1 MRLCVCAC
9 VGGRGRVSLGARAC
23 VRVLLVADAF
33 VFFRARWCD
42 LCTGARAWL
51 RVYVLVCFLR
61 SDLRGVRFVRL
72 LARMFV

>member
-1 MRLCVCAC
+1 MSVRAWVDAGACLWVRVRVCVCY
-9 VGGRGRVSLGARAC
+9 
-23 VRVLLVADAF
+23 LLQTHSC
-33 VFFRARWCD
+33 FFRARRCD
-42 LCTGARAWL
+42 LCTCARVWL